1 MMGGGDLSEDEMVT
15 NAINAVELSKLVES
29 EGNIESLIKAQGF
42 HECVVYLDGT
52 SAKVVVQTEGMDAAQ
67 AAAIK
72 DIILGEV
79 SVPAEN
85 IRIFEVK

>member
-1 MMGGGDLSEDEMVT
+1 M
-15 NAINAVELSKLVES
+15 
-29 EGNIESLIKAQGF
+29 
-42 HECVVYLDGT
+42 VYLDGT
-52 SAKVVVQTEGMDAAQ
+52 SAKVVVQTDGMEAAQ